1 MDWQAN
7 ATSCIDKINGWT
19 ELINSKTTTT
29 NILESKSVELVRS
42 FANLIEEADVDLLP
56 ESTTNIDKQTR
67 QVQFLWSIE
76 ALDLSLLIRDA
87 FLKLTRKHISE
98 LGKFRL
104 ENDSKENDFSI
115 SEEIRLV
122 LADAATSTA
131 NLLYDIAE
139 NKESSDSQWLHQN
152 RPNKEV
158 ISQLEQLAKQIEII
172 FSSNK
177 EIEQLV
183 PALTNFREHL
193 LDYTN
198 ARLVQLRYLSG
209 LLNDAQISIKSL
221 PKECEKSDLLQLA
234 KSIQRVSEQ
243 IDLQKANEF
252 NLKSFQSKFGEL
264 RIPVFSRGGEMIYK
278 EINFDKD
285 LEVWIDSE
293 IVPKILDADSDI
305 NILYDSSNITL
316 FNTRN
321 KIENL
326 SLTDK
331 VNYQF
336 DSGKFNE
343 SIEKIHL
350 DVNTYLADLD
360 KIIAEINIRAQEQL
374 DIDVLYDPKR
384 SFLPPISFI
393 SMTKLTGQKLWYE
406 TSFWEDW
413 KTKLNDLIKRQRIP
427 YLYNLTED
435 PFHYVDTRLIDE
447 NDLDANS
454 LFLKKGYIGRSFF
467 IERQKPLQL
476 FDKAYERWREGYQGS
491 VLLAGKYGAGKTS
504 FIEFLAQQYPERR
517 FVSIKKGKEIEF
529 NGRKHQI
536 SDSLGET
543 LIFLAKQSIAQPCI
557 ICIDDIELWQYTEG
571 GFYDSIRDLVDA
583 IAKYNKR
590 LFFLISTNHHA
601 LHQIERMFNFKSRF
615 SETIVLDRMS
625 STQIANAIVIR
636 HNASLKDFKSD
647 ENASLHQ
654 KAISISR
661 LNRNNIGASLLD
673 WERYLEGQEIH
684 RNIPLSFSEIVNQ
697 HQMVLRII
705 LAHRHVKES
714 YLRTGLTASDNNFIT
729 EEIRKLLGYKIL
741 IRKKHGYLQIHPF
754 IVFDVEQSLSKIK
767 NQ

>member
-7 ATSCIDKINGWT
+7 AYSCIDKINDWT
-19 ELINSKTTTT
+19 ELFNSKDPKTSK
-29 NILESKSVELVRS
+29 LESKSIDLLHCFEELLQLS
-42 FANLIEEADVDLLP
+42 DIDLLP
-56 ESTTNIDKQTR
+56 DSATNRDKQTR

-76 ALDLSLLIRDA
+76 ALDLSILIRDA
-87 FLKLTRKHISE
+87 FLKLARQHISK

-104 ENDSKENDFSI
+104 DSDSYEQGFSI
-115 SEEIRLV
+115 AEDIKEV
-122 LADAATSTA
+122 LTLAANSTS
-131 NLLYDIAE
+131 NLLHEILE
-139 NKESSDSQWLHQN
+139 GNVDSETQWKHQL

-158 ISQLEQLAKQIEII
+158 ISQLEQLLKQVKII

-177 EIEQLV
+177 DIEQIV
-183 PALTNFREHL
+183 PALTDFREHL

-198 ARLVQLRYLSG
+198 ARIVKLRELSS
-209 LLNDAQISIKSL
+209 LLNDAEIAINSL

-243 IDLQKANEF
+243 IDSQKANEF

-305 NILYDSSNITL
+305 SILYDSSNIAL

-331 VNYQF
+331 VKYQF
-336 DSGKFNE
+336 DTEKFNE

-350 DVNTYLADLD
+350 DVNSYLADLD
-360 KIIAEINIRAQEQL
+360 EIIAEINIRAQEQL
-374 DIDVLYDPKR
+374 DIDVLYDAKR

-413 KTKLNDLIKRQRIP
+413 KSKLNDLIKRQRIP

-504 FIEFLAQQYPERR
+504 FIEFLTQQYPERR
-517 FVSIKKGKEIEF
+517 FVSIKKGGEIEF

-536 SDSLGET
+536 TDSLGET
-543 LIFLAKQSIAQPCI
+543 LNFLAKQSIAQPCI

-571 GFYDSIRDLVDA
+571 GFYNSIRDLVDA

-601 LHQIERMFNFKSRF
+601 LYQIERMFNFKSRF
-615 SETIVLDRMS
+615 SETIILDRMS

-647 ENASLHQ
+647 ENATLHQ

-705 LAHRHVKES
+705 LAHRRIKES

-741 IRKKHGYLQIHPF
+741 NRKKHGFLQINPF

>member
-7 ATSCIDKINGWT
+7 AYSCIYKINDWT
-19 ELINSKTTTT
+19 ELFNSKDTTTSK
-29 NILESKSVELVRS
+29 LESKSIDLLHSFEELLQLS
-42 FANLIEEADVDLLP
+42 DLDLLP
-56 ESTTNIDKQTR
+56 GSETNRDKQTR

-76 ALDLSLLIRDA
+76 ALDLSILIRDA
-87 FLKLTRKHISE
+87 FLKVARQHISK

-104 ENDSKENDFSI
+104 DSESNEQEFSI
-115 SEEIRLV
+115 AEDIKEV
-122 LADAATSTA
+122 LTLAAKSTS
-131 NLLYDIAE
+131 NLLHEIVE
-139 NKESSDSQWLHQN
+139 GNVDSQTQWKHQL
-152 RPNKEV
+152 RPNKAV
-158 ISQLEQLAKQIEII
+158 ISQLEQLAKQVEII

-177 EIEQLV
+177 DIEQLV
-183 PALTNFREHL
+183 PALTDFREHL

-198 ARLVQLRYLSG
+198 ARIVKLRQLSS
-209 LLNDAQISIKSL
+209 LLNDAEIAIKSL
-221 PKECEKSDLLQLA
+221 PEECAKSDLLQLA

-243 IDLQKANEF
+243 IDSQKANEF

-305 NILYDSSNITL
+305 SILYDSSNIAL

-331 VNYQF
+331 VKYHF
-336 DSGKFNE
+336 DTEKFNE

-350 DVNTYLADLD
+350 DVNSYLADLD
-360 KIIAEINIRAQEQL
+360 EIISEINIRAQEQL
-374 DIDVLYDPKR
+374 DIDVLYDAKR

-413 KTKLNDLIKRQRIP
+413 KIKLNDLIKRQRIP
-427 YLYNLTED
+427 YLYNLTQD

-467 IERQKPLQL
+467 IERQKPLQQ

-504 FIEFLAQQYPERR
+504 FIEFLTQQYPERR
-517 FVSIKKGKEIEF
+517 FVSIKKGREIEF

-625 STQIANAIVIR
+625 STQIANVIVIR

-741 IRKKHGYLQIHPF
+741 IRKKHGYLQINPF

>member
-7 ATSCIDKINGWT
+7 AYSCIEKINDWT
-19 ELINSKTTTT
+19 ELFNSRDTTTSK
-29 NILESKSVELVRS
+29 LENKSIDLLHSFEELLQLS
-42 FANLIEEADVDLLP
+42 DIDLLP
-56 ESTTNIDKQTR
+56 DSEANSDKQTG
-67 QVQFLWSIE
+67 QIQFLWSIE
-76 ALDLSLLIRDA
+76 ALDLSILIRDA
-87 FLKLTRKHISE
+87 FLKLARQHVSK

-104 ENDSKENDFSI
+104 DSESNEQRFSVAEDIKE
-115 SEEIRLV
+115 V
-122 LADAATSTA
+122 LTQAAKSTS
-131 NLLYDIAE
+131 NLLHEILE
-139 NKESSDSQWLHQN
+139 GNVDSEIQWKQQL

-158 ISQLEQLAKQIEII
+158 ISQLEQLAKQVEIV

-177 EIEQLV
+177 NIEQLV
-183 PALTNFREHL
+183 PALTDFREHL
-193 LDYTN
+193 IDYTN
-198 ARLVQLRYLSG
+198 ARIVKLRQLSS
-209 LLNDAQISIKSL
+209 LLNDAQIAINSL

-234 KSIQRVSEQ
+234 KSIQRISEQ
-243 IDLQKANEF
+243 IDSQKVNEF

-264 RIPVFSRGGEMIYK
+264 RIPVFSLGGEMIYK

-305 NILYDSSNITL
+305 SILYDSSNIAL

-331 VNYQF
+331 VKHQF
-336 DSGKFNE
+336 NTEKFNE

-350 DVNTYLADLD
+350 DVNSYLADLD
-360 KIIAEINIRAQEQL
+360 EIIAEINIRVQKQL
-374 DIDVLYDPKR
+374 DIDVLYDAKR

-467 IERQKPLQL
+467 IERPKPLQL

-504 FIEFLAQQYPERR
+504 FIEFLTQQYPERR
-517 FVSIKKGKEIEF
+517 FVSIKKGREIEF

-536 SDSLGET
+536 TDSLGET
-543 LIFLAKQSIAQPCI
+543 LSFLAKQSIAQPCI

-571 GFYDSIRDLVDA
+571 GFYDSIRDLIDA

-601 LHQIERMFNFKSRF
+601 LYQIERMFNFKSRF
-615 SETIVLDRMS
+615 SETIILDKMS

-636 HNASLKDFKSD
+636 HNASLKDFKPD
-647 ENASLHQ
+647 ENATLHQ
-654 KAISISR
+654 KAVSISR

-705 LAHRHVKES
+705 LAHRRIKES
-714 YLRTGLTASDNNFIT
+714 YLRTDLTASDNNFIT

-741 IRKKHGYLQIHPF
+741 IRKKHGYLQINPF
-754 IVFDVEQSLSKIK
+754 IIFDVEQSLSKIK